1 MKQSR
6 LWLLALLTVLTL
18 VAATTAMAEE
28 GAGHLTGSWE
38 LGMSGI
44 NTDDN
49 AARVNEYGSVRQE
62 DGVSLAPQLDIEFEK
77 GGFILELESETMGPR
92 DQKHGLGLDFGRVFK
107 LESELTV
114 LEHNKDHETLAQMG
128 ATARDDIGGGQPS
141 VTTDN
146 IYANLI
152 EATGN
157 VGVQV
162 GGGGLASAPGP
173 DGKLGTADDVAAY
186 DPAVAWDQEVNNNYV
201 VTRREWKNEAE
212 LVIPQ
217 LANVTFKAGVRIE
230 TREGMEQSISL
241 AKCASCHVSAVGKE
255 IDERTEEYTL
265 GATGKFGLLTVDYE
279 YLTRDFDE
287 QAGGATRWYQNAA
300 GAALYSEDFG
310 SKEDT
315 LKLAKPS
322 QLIYDM
328 EELEINR
335 TPDSEKDSHMLKA
348 RLDLPN
354 NTILSASYVKADIE
368 SQKSDQPEEY
378 TFEGSDTLKSEYEGF
393 NGKLATKFGPVRLSL
408 RGGMYEIDGPKYSL
422 RFPDRQEAINL
433 ETTEAAAGNISTSHY
448 DNFNYSDPNSATP
461 YMPVVQEYESAES
474 REVTEFGFDAVYR
487 LARATTLRLGYEYE
501 DVERDEEELGETET
515 HSFTGAISTRI
526 NKSLSGR
533 ISYKY
538 QDIDEPFA
546 GVHVGIAQEIGTV
559 DPLNSDLWVLNTKDF
574 VNSGANDK
582 FAYYWNSVYSSRT
595 LESSNQPE
603 EVHEAKLSTTWSPSA
618 NMAATFY
625 MRFRYEE
632 NDTVEYEQTT
642 FVPGMSFWYAPSDKL
657 NLTMSYTFNNQDTE
671 NRICVGWYHG

>member
-1 MKQSR
+1 MKQSQ
-6 LWLLALLTVLTL
+6 LWLLALLTVLTF

-62 DGVSLAPQLDIEFEK
+62 DGVSLAPQLDLEFEK

-92 DQKHGLGLDFGRVFK
+92 DQQHSLGLDFGRVFK
-107 LESELTV
+107 LESELSV
-114 LEHNKDHETLAQMG
+114 LEHTKDHETLAQMG

-141 VTTDN
+141 VTTDS

-157 VGVQV
+157 DGVAV
-162 GGGGLASAPGP
+162 GGGNLL
-173 DGKLGTADDVAAY
+173 DADKNLAY
-186 DPAVAWDQEVNNNYV
+186 DPAVAWDQEVSNNYV
-201 VTRREWKNEAE
+201 VTRREWVNEAE

-217 LANVTFKAGVRIE
+217 LANVTFKAGARIE

-279 YLTRDFDE
+279 YLTRDFEE
-287 QAGGATRWYQNAA
+287 QSGGAFRWYQNAA
-300 GAALYSEDFG
+300 GPALYSADFG
-310 SKEDT
+310 AKAGD
-315 LKLAKPS
+315 LKLAKAS
-322 QLIYDM
+322 QIIYDKS
-328 EELEINR
+328 ELELNR
-335 TPDSEKDSHMLKA
+335 TPDSEKDSHMVKA

-354 NTILSASYVKADIE
+354 NTIFSASYVNADIE
-368 SQKSDQPEEY
+368 SQKSDQPGEY

-393 NGKLATKFGPVRLSL
+393 NGKLATKLGPVRLSL

-422 RFPDRQEAINL
+422 MFPDRQEAIDL
-433 ETTEAAAGNISTSHY
+433 ETAEALAGNISTSHY
-448 DNFNYSDPNSATP
+448 DNFNYSDPTSAVP
-461 YMPVVQEYESAES
+461 YMPVIQEYESAES

-515 HSFTGAISTRI
+515 HTFTGAINTRV
-526 NKSLSGR
+526 NKTLSGR

-559 DPLNSDLWVLNTKDF
+559 DPLNPDLWYLNTADF
-574 VNSGANDK
+574 TGTDPNDK

-595 LESSNQPE
+595 LESTNQPD

-632 NDTVEYEQTT
+632 NDTVEYEQST

>member
-18 VAATTAMAEE
+18 VAATTAMADE

-62 DGVSLAPQLDIEFEK
+62 DGVSLAPQLDLEFEK

-92 DQKHGLGLDFGRVFK
+92 DQKHGLGLDFGRVLK

-114 LEHNKDHETLAQMG
+114 LEHTKDHETLAQMG

-141 VTTDN
+141 VTTDL

-152 EATGN
+152 EATGKD
-157 VGVQV
+157 GVAV
-162 GGGGLASAPGP
+162 GGGNLLNA
-173 DGKLGTADDVAAY
+173 DGDLAY
-186 DPAVAWDQEVNNNYV
+186 DPAEAWNQEINNNYV
-201 VTRREWKNEAE
+201 VTRREWQNEAE
-212 LVIPQ
+212 LTIPQ
-217 LANVTFKAGVRIE
+217 LANITFKAGARIE

-279 YLTRDFDE
+279 YLTRDFEE
-287 QAGGATRWYQNAA
+287 QSGGATRWYQNAA
-300 GAALYSEDFG
+300 GPALYSEDFG

-315 LKLAKPS
+315 LKLAKAS
-322 QLIYDM
+322 QIIYDKS
-328 EELEINR
+328 ELELNR
-335 TPDSEKDSHMLKA
+335 TPDSEKDSHMIKA

-354 NTILSASYVKADIE
+354 NTTFSASYVQADIE
-368 SQKSDQPEEY
+368 SKKSDEPGEY
-378 TFEGSDTLKSEYEGF
+378 MFVGDDTLDSEYEGF

-408 RGGMYEIDGPKYSL
+408 RGGIYEIDGPEYSL
-422 RFPDRQEAINL
+422 MFPDRAEAIQL
-433 ETTEAAAGNISTSHY
+433 EVDADPANITSHY
-448 DNFNYSDPNSATP
+448 DNFNYDDPSGTS
-461 YMPVVQEYESAES
+461 YMPVTQEYESAES
-474 REVTEFGFDAVYR
+474 REVVEFGFDAVYR
-487 LARATTLRLGYEYE
+487 LARATTLRLGYDYE
-501 DVERDEEELGETET
+501 DVERDEAELGETET
-515 HSFTGAISTRI
+515 HTFTGALNTRI
-526 NKSLSGR
+526 NKTLSGR

-538 QDIDEPFA
+538 QDIDEPMA
-546 GVHVGIAQEIGTV
+546 GAHVGIAQEIGEV
-559 DPLNSDLWVLNTKDF
+559 DPLNPDLMFLYSADF
-574 VNSGANDK
+574 TGTDPNDK